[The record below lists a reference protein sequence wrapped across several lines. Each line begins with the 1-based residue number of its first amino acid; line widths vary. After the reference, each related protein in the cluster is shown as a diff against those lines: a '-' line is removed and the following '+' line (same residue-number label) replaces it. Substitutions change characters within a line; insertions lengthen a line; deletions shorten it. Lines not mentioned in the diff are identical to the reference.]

1 MVELRDSEKGNRCF
15 IIATGSSIK
24 YQDLTI
30 LKEEIVISVSGLYMH
45 KDINIIN
52 PKYHVL
58 PNVFGDHKEITEEK
72 KHVQWLNDMNINLPS
87 STIMIMSTKDKSYI
101 EKYQLFKDRKIF
113 LKNYTRYCETDDI
126 FDIDIN
132 QMPNI
137 WSISEGVIQTALFLG
152 FKEIFLLGF
161 DHDWFNG
168 ALVHFNGSEY
178 LKFNNTDIKQEI
190 VNIHG
195 MDSEFQM
202 MRHAKIFNKY
212 KKLYSLKENIY
223 NANYDQNT
231 YVDTFPKV
239 NYEKLFNNNYESE
252 LINSKK
258 NFVKIKSQFM
268 ATHLTN
274 ILFQP
279 HEKIAFSMLYNK
291 NFNMLQELE
300 GSNYVIYGHGTI
312 GKTIYKLIEDKIL
325 AFVDQNS
332 NLISKNIKKGEV
344 YSPENLI
351 NMPYNKIIITVFGR
365 EDNITN
371 YLVKD
376 LNINTNKLIKLYSGT

>member
-1 MVELRDSEKGNRCF
+1 MVELRNSEKENRCF

-30 LKEEIVISVSGLYMH
+30 LNDEIVISVSGLYMH

-58 PNVFGDHKEITEEK
+58 PNVFNDHKEINEENK
-72 KHVQWLNDMNINLPS
+72 YVQWLNDMDVHLPS
-87 STIMIMSTKDKSYI
+87 STVMIMSKQDEGYI
-101 EKYQLFKDRKIF
+101 EKYQLFRNRKIF
-113 LKNYTRYCETDDI
+113 FKDYTRYCETDNI

-137 WSISEGVIQTALFLG
+137 WSISEGVIQVALFLG

-168 ALVHFNGSEY
+168 ALVHFNGTEY
-178 LKFNNTDIKQEI
+178 LKFNNENIKQEI

-212 KKLYSLKENIY
+212 KKLYALKENIY
-223 NANYDQNT
+223 NANYNQNS

-239 NYEKLFNNNYESE
+239 NYEKLFNDNYEIE
-252 LINSKK
+252 LSDSKR

-274 ILFQP
+274 IFF
-279 HEKIAFSMLYNK
+279 HYYEKMAFSMLYNK
-291 NFNMLQELE
+291 NFNMLQDLE
-300 GSNYVIYGHGTI
+300 GCNYVIYGHGTI

-325 AFVDQNS
+325 AFVDQTS
-332 NLISKNIKKGEV
+332 NLISKDIKKGEV

-351 NMPYNKIIITVFGR
+351 NMPYNKVIITVFGR
-365 EDNITN
+365 EDNIIN
-371 YLVKD
+371 YLEKD
-376 LNINTNKLIKLYSGT
+376 LKIDQSKIIKLYSGS

>member
-1 MVELRDSEKGNRCF
+1 MVKLRNSEKENRCF
-15 IIATGSSIK
+15 IIATGGSIK
-24 YQDLTI
+24 YQDLTL
-30 LKEEIVISVSGLYMH
+30 LKNEIVISVSGLYMH

-52 PKYHVL
+52 PKYHIL
-58 PNVFGDHKEITEEK
+58 PNVFGDHEQINEK
-72 KHVQWLNDMNINLPS
+72 NKYVEWLKDMDKNLPS
-87 STIMIMSTKDKSYI
+87 STIIIMSKKDESYI
-101 EKYQLFKDRKIF
+101 EKYQLFKKRKIF
-113 LKNYTRYCETDDI
+113 FKDYTRYCETDDI

-132 QMPNI
+132 NMPNI
-137 WSISEGVIQTALFLG
+137 WSISEGVIQIALFLG

-168 ALVHFNGSEY
+168 ALVHFNGTEY
-178 LKFNNTDIKQEI
+178 LKFNNENIKQEI

-223 NANYDQNT
+223 NANYNQNS

-239 NYEKLFNNNYESE
+239 KYENLFTDNYELE
-252 LINSKK
+252 LLNSKE

-268 ATHLTN
+268 ATHITN
-274 ILFQP
+274 LLFQP
-279 HEKIAFSMLYNK
+279 HERIAFSALYNK
-291 NFNMLQELE
+291 NFNLLQELE
-300 GSNYVIYGHGTI
+300 GCNYVIYGHGTI
-312 GKTIYKLIEDKIL
+312 GKTIYKLIENKIL

-332 NLISKNIKKGEV
+332 NLISKDIKKGEV

-351 NMPYNKIIITVFGR
+351 NIPYNKIIITVFGR
-365 EDNITN
+365 EDNIIN
-371 YLVKD
+371 YLTKD
-376 LNINTNKLIKLYSGT
+376 LNIEKDKLIKLYSGT